1 MCSPQIGVAAAIIA
15 ALPPLGIDVRFF
27 GRPNVPLEGIPYF
40 RARQAQRAIVV
51 ALISLGVSVG
61 AFYYFFRPRVV
72 EKIVEKPVEKLVL
85 APCPEPQVP
94 SAKPIVGNKSPKTS
108 KDANISSPTQA
119 PQTQF
124 CEGGNC
130 AQSSGQTGGITAGQ
144 INLPGSPVQLHLAS
158 VIDIPPKND
167 DPADTSTCKYEK
179 QITVTVTGSYTL
191 RSKWGIVRSKSPW
204 TRTDTSFQGRMFL
217 LSTNWMKCPLKQR
230 KQLRTNPHQRRTNT
244 KAS

>member
-72 EKIVEKPVEKLVL
+72 EKFVEKPVEKLVP

-94 SAKPIVGNKSPKTS
+94 SAKPIVGKVTQDKQRREYLLPY
-108 KDANISSPTQA
+108 SST
-119 PQTQF
+119 
-124 CEGGNC
+124 
-130 AQSSGQTGGITAGQ
+130 
-144 INLPGSPVQLHLAS
+144 
-158 VIDIPPKND
+158 
-167 DPADTSTCKYEK
+167 ADT
-179 QITVTVTGSYTL
+179 IL
-191 RSKWGIVRSKSPW
+191 RRRKLRPIVRTNGRNNSGADQSPW
-204 TRTDTSFQGRMFL
+204 IACSATS
-217 LSTNWMKCPLKQR
+217 SKCYRHSAQE
-230 KQLRTNPHQRRTNT
+230 
-244 KAS
+244 